1 MCRRRMAPMRL
12 APFSYFRTFWNV
24 SPRASATRK
33 ASPASSVSVRPLLG
47 KDAVHMQV
55 DFTSRKR
62 FRKQALLVASRNE
75 LYPSIDQPTVQ

>member
-1 MCRRRMAPMRL
+1 
-12 APFSYFRTFWNV
+12 
-24 SPRASATRK
+24 
-33 ASPASSVSVRPLLG
+33 
-47 KDAVHMQV
+47 MQV